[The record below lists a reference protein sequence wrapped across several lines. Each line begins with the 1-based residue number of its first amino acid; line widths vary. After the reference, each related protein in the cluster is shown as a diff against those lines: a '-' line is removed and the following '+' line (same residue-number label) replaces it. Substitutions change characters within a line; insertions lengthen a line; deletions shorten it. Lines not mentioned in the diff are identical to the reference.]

1 MGRMFQLSQ
10 RSRRLVIAAALAC
23 AGIFGT
29 AAASVWQLHH
39 DAVALGDQAISLLE
53 QTARTQA
60 FSNVA
65 LAQWHRQSTEIAG
78 GTLCA
83 LLCLLLL
90 LRRLI
95 QQFEAEAA
103 AQDSLQEAMAAL
115 EDHRSRLARESD
127 LLRNTLAHMDQ
138 GLMMVDDQGYIAV
151 FNHRALDL
159 LQLPAELLVGRPHF
173 TAVVNHQRETG
184 EFQQHDPDLPANVS
198 KAIVPAAEQVYE
210 RRRPNGTILEIRST
224 PLETGGM
231 VRTFTDITARKA
243 AEAML
248 CHAAQHDQLT
258 GIANRAAF
266 QQRLQKA
273 VARGLCSSDIPGCG
287 ERLAVLYLDLD
298 CFKQLNDSR
307 GHAAGDALLA
317 QVATR
322 MRGLLR
328 DVDVVAR
335 MGGDEFA
342 VLLCGMDDIT
352 QIEGVAQ
359 RLLHAIQQ
367 PFMIESEP
375 ASVGVSI
382 GIAQFPAD
390 GTTPEALQRRADAA
404 LYQAKGAGR
413 NTWRHFEPNTN
424 THERRRMVL
433 EQNLQI
439 FS

>member
-10 RSRRLVIAAALAC
+10 RSRRLTIGAAFAC
-23 AGIFGT
+23 AGIFC
-29 AAASVWQLHH
+29 AAALSVWQLHH
-39 DAVALGDQAISLLE
+39 DAVVLSDHVTRLLE
-53 QTARTQA
+53 QTAQTQA
-60 FSNVA
+60 FGDAA
-65 LAQWHRQSTEIAG
+65 LAQWRRQSIEIG
-78 GTLCA
+78 GGALCV

-90 LRRLI
+90 LHRLI
-95 QQFEAEAA
+95 QQFEAETA
-103 AQDSLQEAMAAL
+103 AQDSLRLAAAAL
-115 EDHRSRLARESD
+115 EDNRSRLARESD

-151 FNHRALDL
+151 FNHRAVDL
-159 LQLPAELLVGRPHF
+159 LQLPPELLAGRPHF
-173 TAVVNHQRETG
+173 SAVVNHQREAG
-184 EFQQHDPDLPANVS
+184 EFQQHDPDLPGNVS
-198 KAIVPAAEQVYE
+198 KAIVPTAEQVYE
-210 RRRPNGTILEIRST
+210 RRRPNGVVLEIRST

-266 QQRLQKA
+266 QERLQKA
-273 VARGLCSSDIPGCG
+273 VARGLCSSEIPGCG

-298 CFKQLNDSR
+298 RFKHLNDTR

-342 VLLCGMDDIT
+342 VLLCGVDDIT

-359 RLLHAIQQ
+359 RLLHAVQQ
-367 PFMIESEP
+367 PFMIEGEP

-413 NTWRHFEPNTN
+413 NTWNHFEPKSV
-424 THERRRMVL
+424 THERRRAVL
-433 EQNLQI
+433 NQHLQV
-439 FS
+439 FG

>member
-1 MGRMFQLSQ
+1 MDRMFQLSQ
-10 RSRRLVIAAALAC
+10 RSRRLTIGAAFAC
-23 AGIFGT
+23 AGIFC
-29 AAASVWQLHH
+29 AAALSVWQLHH
-39 DAVALGDQAISLLE
+39 DAVVLSDHVTRLLE
-53 QTARTQA
+53 QTAQTQA
-60 FSNVA
+60 FGDAA
-65 LAQWHRQSTEIAG
+65 LAQWRRQSIEIG
-78 GTLCA
+78 GGALCV

-90 LRRLI
+90 LHRLI
-95 QQFEAEAA
+95 QQFEAETA
-103 AQDSLQEAMAAL
+103 AQDSLRLAAAAL
-115 EDHRSRLARESD
+115 EDNRSRLARESD

-151 FNHRALDL
+151 FNHRAVDL
-159 LQLPAELLVGRPHF
+159 LQLPPELLAGRPHF
-173 TAVVNHQRETG
+173 SAVVNHQREAG
-184 EFQQHDPDLPANVS
+184 EFQQHDPDLPGNVS
-198 KAIVPAAEQVYE
+198 KAIVPTAEQVYE
-210 RRRPNGTILEIRST
+210 RRRPNGVVLEIRST

-266 QQRLQKA
+266 QERLQKA
-273 VARGLCSSDIPGCG
+273 VARGLCSSEIPGCG

-298 CFKQLNDSR
+298 RFKHLNDTR

-342 VLLCGMDDIT
+342 VLLCGVDDIT

-359 RLLHAIQQ
+359 RLLHAVQQ
-367 PFMIESEP
+367 PFMIEGEP

-413 NTWRHFEPNTN
+413 NTWNHFEPKSV
-424 THERRRMVL
+424 THERRRAVL
-433 EQNLQI
+433 NRHLQV
-439 FS
+439 FG